1 MADLGHSKIVVHYL
15 HILLYF
21 KNRQGAELTSSAVG
35 QFCPLYFIGYLI
47 TLTIDFRNGGLIQ
60 MKKFNLKK
68 LLVLFAIIIFIQ
80 NGSIIVENTGN
91 GTESGTEDG
100 VAPCSDFPGYE
111 DSFD

>member
-1 MADLGHSKIVVHYL
+1 MANLRHSKILEHYL
-15 HILLYF
+15 RILLYF

-60 MKKFNLKK
+60 MKNIKFKK

-80 NGSIIVENTGN
+80 NGAIIVENTGN
-91 GTESGTEDG
+91 GIETGSEDD